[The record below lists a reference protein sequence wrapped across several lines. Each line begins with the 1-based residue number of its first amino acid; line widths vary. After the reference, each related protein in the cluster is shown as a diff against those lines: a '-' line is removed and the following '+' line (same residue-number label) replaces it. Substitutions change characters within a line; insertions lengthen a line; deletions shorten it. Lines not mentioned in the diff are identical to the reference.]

1 MKKIIRILKF
11 LLPAIILL
19 TACNNVKKN
28 NVIKIGLIADLT
40 GPMALYGNWV
50 KNGVDIAKDSI
61 NNKTLKVDLITEDSK
76 SEPKAAVNAINKL
89 ISTKVKYIITGNG
102 SSAIMSMSPIANKNQ
117 NILFVALASSP
128 TISGAG
134 EYIFRNR
141 VSGLYEA
148 KSLVDFSLK
157 KDFKNFGTIAL
168 NNESGKPY
176 MNAFENQLEKNNSKL
191 LLDELVDPKQTD
203 LSSQA
208 LKFKNSN
215 VVTIFIVLQ
224 ADQAVNFI
232 NQCIEINYYPTW
244 LGVSSLKSDKILQ
257 LPEKVKN
264 NFYIASEDIN
274 ILNPKYQ
281 PFNNIY
287 KRKFEE
293 NAGIYSVNGYD
304 ALNLLYKLIK
314 ENNGDVEK
322 VKNALH
328 KINYTGAGG
337 QMTFDKNGDA
347 RRNIQ
352 IFRIEDNSFVE
363 VGK

>member
-1 MKKIIRILKF
+1 MKRIILK
-11 LLPAIILL
+11 LVLPAILLL
-19 TACNNVKKN
+19 TACNSPN
-28 NVIKIGLIADLT
+28 NNQTKVGLIADLT

-50 KNGVDIAKDSI
+50 KNGVEIAKYSI
-61 NNKTLKVDLITEDSK
+61 NDIDLITEDSK
-76 SEPKAAVNAINKL
+76 SEPKSAVNSINKL
-89 ISTKVKYIITGNG
+89 ISTNVKYIVTGNG
-102 SSAIMSMSPIANKNQ
+102 SSAIMSMSPIANKNK

-128 TISGAG
+128 NISNAG
-134 EYIFRNR
+134 EYVFRNR

-148 KSLVDFSLK
+148 KSLVDFSLQK
-157 KDFKNFGTIAL
+157 NFKNFSVIAL
-168 NNESGKPY
+168 NNEAGIPY
-176 MNAFENQLEKNNSKL
+176 VNAFESQLEKNNSKL
-191 LLDELVDPKQTD
+191 LLDVLADPKQTD

-215 VVTIFIVLQ
+215 IEIIFIVLQ

-244 LGVSSLKSDKILQ
+244 LGVSSLKLDKILS
-257 LPEKVKN
+257 LPKKVKS
-264 NFYIASEDIN
+264 NFYVASEDIDISN
-274 ILNPKYQ
+274 SKYQ
-281 PFNNIY
+281 TFNNIY
-287 KRKFEE
+287 KNKFNE

-347 RRNIQ
+347 KRKIQ
-352 IFRIEDNSFVE
+352 IFRIEDNSFVK
-363 VGK
+363 VDK